1 MSKAIKDFSPE
12 EYVKRIMEEKSLKK
26 AVDVIMEFGEV
37 YRKAYAA
44 AKTRKYLSVPQNR
57 ERFHES
63 YKKYWGANREQLN
76 SKRRKGTPKTGRPPK
91 KLPPIQ

>member
-1 MSKAIKDFSPE
+1 MSKAIKVFSPE
-12 EYVKRIMEEKSLKK
+12 EYVKRIREEKSLKK

-63 YKKYWGANREQLN
+63 YKKYWSANRELLN
-76 SKRRKGTPKTGRPPK
+76 SKRHKGTPKGRPRK
-91 KLPPIQ
+91 QSSPPIQ